1 MCLDR
6 PGGSPDLLIETAD
19 GAFWNGSDY
28 PSTGGTCMGDPSNGT
43 RGVIAANA
51 AEAESMCGM
60 CDDGRV
66 TYKEV
71 AADNRLGAPMV
82 RKNGVTYAVYLVE
95 TTDPDASPIRVR
107 TTTGIK
113 AIRQKT

>member
-43 RGVIAANA
+43 GGVIAANA

-60 CDDGRV
+60 G
-66 TYKEV
+66 Y
-71 AADNRLGAPMV
+71 DNLRASLPAG
-82 RKNGVTYAVYLVE
+82 
-95 TTDPDASPIRVR
+95 TTPLPPATWWNCIASD
-107 TTTGIK
+107 
-113 AIRQKT
+113 